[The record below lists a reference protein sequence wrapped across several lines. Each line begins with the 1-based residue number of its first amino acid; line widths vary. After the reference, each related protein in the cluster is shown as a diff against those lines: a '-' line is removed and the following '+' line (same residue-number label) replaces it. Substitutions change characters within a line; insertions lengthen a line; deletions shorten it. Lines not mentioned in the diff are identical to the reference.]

1 MAGEAAED
9 LAAGG
14 WTGSSSHTL
23 PAPQSGH
30 TRPWSP
36 GLRHSHRLSPSPYGT
51 SSRHY
56 ATPWRLGCSCPK
68 STRLPTSHHAL
79 PGKEKEPWVRSTRR
93 ARSRA
98 SVSPARRWPSSTWRR
113 TGFPT
118 AESCP
123 MAPEC
128 PRKRFCRRSRAPA
141 SPASSGSWMG
151 LRGPAVSSWPAA
163 SSGRCWGPCG
173 PARLQ
178 DASPRHQGRER
189 PYRPHHS
196 DLRLIAFWSG
206 RCSRTPSTRTSWD
219 PSISSR
225 VDPLPWQV
233 SSRLVSG
240 DPAAWRGL
248 WRYSLWAR
256 WGDRQGPS
264 FLQAMGLFRG
274 STSH

>member
-1 MAGEAAED
+1 MKRWQGRRQRTWRQVAGPAAAATLSLRRRAATRGPGVPALGTATVSA
-9 LAAGG
+9 LAPTAPPPDTTRHAGG
-14 WTGSSSHTL
+14 WDALVQNQLACPPRTTPCNDPH
-23 PAPQSGH
+23 
-30 TRPWSP
+30 
-36 GLRHSHRLSPSPYGT
+36 
-51 SSRHY
+51 
-56 ATPWRLGCSCPK
+56 ATKL
-68 STRLPTSHHAL
+68 A

-113 TGFPT
+113 TGFLT

-240 DPAAWRGL
+240 DPAA
-248 WRYSLWAR
+248 
-256 WGDRQGPS
+256 
-264 FLQAMGLFRG
+264 
-274 STSH
+274 